1 MLVIVSWN
9 VNSIRT
15 REDHVLKLINDIKPD
30 ILMIQEIKCMDIE
43 FPDFYSNAGYNAFIC
58 GEKGKYGVATLIKKE
73 FDVEEVTINNQILK
87 KEARLIMTKIKDLNL
102 NLINVYTPNGNP
114 IENSEKFNFKIEWM
128 NQLKQLSCKF
138 VKDYQKCVI
147 GGDFNVIEKIKLS
160 INANPSS
167 KINSIKHRNL
177 LNVNIIKKFGWE
189 NERYAWNNI
198 SIIDPLLTVPVFIF
212 LLLTFIFNPTLKYI
226 LFIKSPFI
234 GTLHCVK
241 LLKDGG
247 LIKNTFTV
255 SELKFP

>member
-102 NLINVYTPNGNP
+102 NLINGYTPNGNP

-147 GGDFNVIEKIKLS
+147 GGDFNVIENNNDASNFENWRNDALGHHLVRTKFRELLS
-160 INANPSS
+160 IGYLNTIRLFEKPGSKYSFWDYQRASWERNEGILIDHFLISPNLTKNIFKFRIEEKYRGLKQPSD
-167 KINSIKHRNL
+167 H
-177 LNVNIIKKFGWE
+177 
-189 NERYAWNNI
+189 
-198 SIIDPLLTVPVFIF
+198 VPVW
-212 LLLTFIFNPTLKYI
+212 
-226 LFIKSPFI
+226 I
-234 GTLHCVK
+234 GL
-241 LLKDGG
+241 
-247 LIKNTFTV
+247 NN
-255 SELKFP
+255 

>member
-128 NQLKQLSCKF
+128 NQCSCLSTYPQDMA
-138 VKDYQKCVI
+138 VKPQMITSDTVQETLGIEMNCHVAIFSCIPGESYSHPPHERLFHV
-147 GGDFNVIEKIKLS
+147 GGS
-160 INANPSS
+160 
-167 KINSIKHRNL
+167 
-177 LNVNIIKKFGWE
+177 
-189 NERYAWNNI
+189 
-198 SIIDPLLTVPVFIF
+198 
-212 LLLTFIFNPTLKYI
+212 
-226 LFIKSPFI
+226 
-234 GTLHCVK
+234 
-241 LLKDGG
+241 
-247 LIKNTFTV
+247 
-255 SELKFP
+255 